1 MKLVKLTVKALAISL
16 ICLFVFSLKG
26 FAQQN
31 STPKDLT
38 TEQWRE
44 DLRNFA
50 EQIPKV
56 HKNAFHTI
64 TKEQFE
70 AAVERLDKLIPKL
83 KRHEIIVE
91 LSRLAAMIGDGHTE
105 VWLGQD
111 QIGFRQYPLRTFL
124 FEDGLYLQAVESRY
138 TEFAGTKIVKIGN
151 HSAEEAFEKVSEILA
166 RDNEMYL
173 KAYTPR
179 YLIVP
184 EVLNALGIV
193 DDMDKGEY
201 TVRDK
206 NGKLTTLTFS
216 PGEIN
221 HDLNSWS
228 VEAPQIAFSAQFVNA
243 RKFDKNTPLYLK
255 DTQNIFWSEYL
266 ANSKMLYVKI
276 NTIHNKPD
284 ETIENFANRVF
295 RTVDEK
301 GVEKLVL
308 DIRQN
313 GGGNN
318 QLNEPWMQ
326 NIVKRDKI
334 NQYGK
339 LFVII
344 DRHTFSAA
352 SHLVT
357 LLELH
362 TKTIFVGEP
371 TGASPNHYGDAG
383 RFSLPNS
390 NIRVDASALYWQN
403 SLPFER
409 RRWTPPHIFTPLTF
423 DDYINNKDPAIQAIL
438 NYKTAQSL
446 PEIVAKFL
454 ENKNLA
460 EFIKK
465 YRGFKSNPNHVYIET
480 ESEINRL
487 GYRLMGEDRPVDA
500 IEIFK
505 LNVEFYPGSANA
517 YDSLGEA
524 YLKKGEKESAI
535 KNYEKVLE
543 INPNFQ
549 SAIEALKKLRADK

>member
-1 MKLVKLTVKALAISL
+1 MKLLKLNDKTLAFAF
-16 ICLFVFSLKG
+16 ICLCIFSIKG

-38 TEQWRE
+38 VEQWRE

-50 EQIPKV
+50 EQMPKV

-64 TKEQFE
+64 TREQFE
-70 AAVERLDKLIPKL
+70 AAVKRLDERIPKL

-91 LSRLAAMIGDGHTE
+91 LSRIAAMIGDGHTE
-105 VWLGQD
+105 IWLGQNE
-111 QIGFRQYPLRTFL
+111 IGFRQYPLRTFH

-138 TEFAGTKIVKIGN
+138 AEFAGAKIVKIGD

-201 TVRDK
+201 TVLDK
-206 NGKLTTLTFS
+206 NGKLATLTFS
-216 PGEIN
+216 PNEIN
-221 HDLNSWS
+221 DDLNSWS
-228 VEAPQIAFSAQFVNA
+228 VEAPQTAFSAQFVNA

-266 ANSKMLYVKI
+266 ADSKMLYVKV
-276 NTIHNKPD
+276 NTIRNKPD
-284 ETIENFANRVF
+284 ETIENFANRIF
-295 RTVDEK
+295 QTVDEK
-301 GVEKLVL
+301 DVEKLVL

-326 NIVKRDKI
+326 NIIKHDKI

-362 TKTIFVGEP
+362 TKAIFVGEP
-371 TGASPNHYGDAG
+371 TGASPNHYGDAN

-390 NIRVDASALYWQN
+390 NIRVDASVLYWHN
-403 SLPFER
+403 SLPWDI
-409 RRWTPPHIFTPLTF
+409 RRWTPPQIYTPLKF
-423 DDYINNKDPAIQAIL
+423 DDYINNRDPAMQAIL
-438 NYKTAQSL
+438 NYKPGQSF
-446 PEIVAKFL
+446 PEISAKFL
-454 ENKNLA
+454 EDKNTA

-465 YRGFKSNPNHVYIET
+465 YRSFKSDPTHIYIET
-480 ESEINRL
+480 ESEMNRL
-487 GYRLMGEDRPVDA
+487 GYRLMGGSHLDEA

-505 LNVEFYPGSANA
+505 LNVESYPKSANA
-517 YDSLGEA
+517 YDSLAESYMNKGNKNLA
-524 YLKKGEKESAI
+524 MKFYKKS
-535 KNYEKVLE
+535 LE
-543 INPNFQ
+543 LNPNNNNAVEQ
-549 SAIEALKKLRADK
+549 IKKLQEK